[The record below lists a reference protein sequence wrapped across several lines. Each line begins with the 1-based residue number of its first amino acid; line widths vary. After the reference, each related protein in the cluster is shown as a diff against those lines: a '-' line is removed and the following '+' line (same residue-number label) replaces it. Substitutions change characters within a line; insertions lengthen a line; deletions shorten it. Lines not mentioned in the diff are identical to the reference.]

1 MLAAGSLASLTAAPT
16 VRRLICCCWALP
28 LAILRV
34 TPGGR
39 QLDVCVELLGSPWHP
54 WTAGGAPRARALGT
68 ARRGGGGPT
77 GPSGDNS
84 SGRRRKR
91 ALVPARRRIFLPT
104 IDFALRAVWL
114 PSPQPCPSTWSA
126 SLSCSLAWGIR
137 PRCDARTATSA
148 AAHQRRAPPD
158 EVLRP
163 EPHPAAASAPPQ
175 SAPPHRSHPRSRR
188 EARASPLP
196 NINTHARV
204 CRARPCRPPL
214 RARGRRWARRAAGVR
229 GRAGR
234 RTGGARPAAPTA

>member
-54 WTAGGAPRARALGT
+54 WTAGGAPRARARHC
-68 ARRGGGGPT
+68 APWWRR
-77 GPSGDNS
+77 PSGDIS

-104 IDFALRAVWL
+104 MDFALRAVWL

-148 AAHQRRAPPD
+148 AAHQRRAPLY

-188 EARASPLP
+188 AARASPLP
-196 NINTHARV
+196 NINTHTRV
-204 CRARPCRPPL
+204 CRARP
-214 RARGRRWARRAAGVR
+214 
-229 GRAGR
+229 
-234 RTGGARPAAPTA
+234 

>member
-54 WTAGGAPRARALGT
+54 WTAGGAPRARARHC
-68 ARRGGGGPT
+68 APWWRR
-77 GPSGDNS
+77 PSGDIS

-104 IDFALRAVWL
+104 MDFALRAVWL

-175 SAPPHRSHPRSRR
+175 SAPRHRSHPRSRR
-188 EARASPLP
+188 
-196 NINTHARV
+196 
-204 CRARPCRPPL
+204 PPMVL
-214 RARGRRWARRAAGVR
+214 LVF
-229 GRAGR
+229 
-234 RTGGARPAAPTA
+234 